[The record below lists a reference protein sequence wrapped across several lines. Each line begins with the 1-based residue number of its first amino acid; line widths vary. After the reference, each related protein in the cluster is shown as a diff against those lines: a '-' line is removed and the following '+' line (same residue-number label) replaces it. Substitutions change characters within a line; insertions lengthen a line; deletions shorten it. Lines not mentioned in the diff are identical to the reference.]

1 MTNLQIN
8 DITFKRNSEYSF
20 SPVLKLFNTESKE
33 FNSIPLGDYKF
44 NFELTEQKFC
54 TGYNKDGQHFECK
67 FSNKIEEKTAGQCNF
82 CERIQGFKSAFI
94 MGDLSH
100 ERSTEIL
107 SQQYFI
113 YLAYFEPGI
122 IKVGTANAER
132 SNLRLMEQDCLYYC
146 FIAKG
151 TGYQIQ
157 KLEHIISRK
166 LGITETVKS
175 NHKFKYLGI
184 KPNLKLAENRLNS
197 EFNKIVNLFA
207 NDTEYSNLFFEEC
220 LFKNL
225 TETNTIFF
233 PDKYKKIKDTHL
245 FGEFLG
251 LRGRYLLIQNTDTA
265 AFDINY
271 LIGRFIEDYVDDY
284 QYNFF
289 EEQLTLL

>member
-33 FNSIPLGDYKF
+33 FSSIPLQNYKF
-44 NFELTEQKFC
+44 KFRLTEQKFC
-54 TGYNKDGQHFECK
+54 TGYNKDGKYFECK
-67 FSNKIEEKTAGQCNF
+67 FGNKIDEKTAGQCNF

-100 ERSTEIL
+100 ERSNEIL

-132 SNLRLMEQDCLYYC
+132 SNLRLMEQDGLYYC

-184 KPNLKLAENRLNS
+184 KPNLELAENRLNS
-197 EFNKIVNLFA
+197 EFTRIVDSFA
-207 NDTEYSNLFFEEC
+207 NDADYSALFFEEC

-233 PDKYKKIKDTHL
+233 PDNYKKINDKYL

-265 AFDINY
+265 VFDINY
-271 LIGRFIEDYVDDY
+271 LIGRFIEDYIDDY